1 MSDSNLVQ
9 SSMTDDI
16 NASNTPLEG
25 VSTSILSCDSPP
37 TSSSIVENLKENT
50 HTIYAAMPNLA
61 ARVEFFF
68 GGTSGDV
75 TVLKCDTDDVTELVL
90 SGIFKIDRQGFFMG
104 PEGGFSPKNAF
115 SHDFVD
121 TKLTCNLLAVQR
133 DVVYA
138 STQCDFP
145 SIILNIR
152 ALEKLVP
159 LKKGESLLSSVCESR
174 GMPCIRLSHALF
186 IKKEDD
192 DDPDNIAR
200 IDATMAW
207 PVQDDN
213 REALNRAASTHYIS
227 PLPAFDV
234 NGKPIQPVDYQRV
247 LSGAVVEA
255 QFTLLHYFI
264 KGDRKSIFTTSLCE
278 MCILCAPLRGPV
290 NPFKWAHQG
299 LLNSFGDNK
308 RSRLVDLTCKVV
320 FQLPTDISMLHLT

>member
-1 MSDSNLVQ
+1 
-9 SSMTDDI
+9 
-16 NASNTPLEG
+16 
-25 VSTSILSCDSPP
+25 
-37 TSSSIVENLKENT
+37 
-50 HTIYAAMPNLA
+50 MPNLA

-200 IDATMAW
+200 IGMCLPHHLILHSLMCASEDATMAW

-308 RSRLVDLTCKVV
+308 RSRLVGLPHIYGMSASSHCRCHADLTCKVV